1 MTEEL
6 ERLAL
11 AVQFLAPSHGDP
23 EAFHIAKS
31 EIVNALR
38 DLAQRQRGGGKR
50 WWRNDKAG
58 GRSEVSAWPAR
69 TGWAIDS

>member
-1 MTEEL
+1 MFSAAMMTEEL

-38 DLAQRQRGGGKR
+38 DLAQRHRGGGKR
-50 WWRNDKAG
+50 WWRGDKAG
-58 GRSEVSAWPAR
+58 GDLKSGPA
-69 TGWAIDS
+69 

>member
-1 MTEEL
+1 MRKRIGFLGMTEEL

-38 DLAQRQRGGGKR
+38 DLAQRHRGGGKR
-50 WWRNDKAG
+50 WWRSEKAG
-58 GRSEVSAWPAR
+58 PL
-69 TGWAIDS
+69 

>member
-11 AVQFLAPSHGDP
+11 AVQFLAPAPGDP

-38 DLAQRQRGGGKR
+38 DLAQRHRGGGKR
-50 WWRNDKAG
+50 WWRSEKA
-58 GRSEVSAWPAR
+58 GRSEV
-69 TGWAIDS
+69 